1 LRTAPIARILVR
13 AHKHPLRVA
22 SAEATLAKNLIGNNV
37 GNLVFSQAVF
47 RLLSTETNVLETS
60 RLVNDAAAR
69 INAGY
74 DHLVIPLANAFRK
87 SFLDSLNAMS
97 DLLEKVTI
105 PVSVV
110 GVGAQATLKGSV
122 RSADEV
128 QPAVQRFVRAALQR
142 SPSIGVRGEFTQ
154 AYLRDL
160 GFADDEIDVIGC
172 PSMFM
177 YGPDL
182 NVQRR
187 AAALGPESRI
197 ALNISPYVKAMGPIS
212 VDHAARYP
220 NLDYIA
226 QDHLTLNLLL
236 RGIYPTEGGGAAT
249 TTEVPVTL
257 EHPLIRQDRVRF
269 FLDPRTWIQHLAAY
283 DFSFGTRIHG
293 NIAAVLAGTPAMV
306 LAHDSRTLE
315 LAEYHQIPSRTLTD
329 PDQID
334 AAALYADADWEPLNR
349 GHAARWQT
357 FSAFLARHG
366 LSHVYEEGQSAERF
380 DADLAAA
387 RFAPPVHT
395 LMGADPEEL
404 YALQRALR
412 DAKRALA
419 TMRSQKPARPPSRLG
434 GVRRWVAAGLRR
446 SRQAR

>member
-1 LRTAPIARILVR
+1 M
-13 AHKHPLRVA
+13 A

-47 RLLSTETNVLETS
+47 RLLSTESNDLKTS
-60 RLVNDAAAR
+60 RLVNESAAQ

-97 DLLEKVTI
+97 DLLEQVTI

-122 RSADEV
+122 RSADQVE
-128 QPAVQRFVRAALQR
+128 PAVQRFVRAALKR

-187 AAALGPESRI
+187 TAALGPESRV

-212 VDHAARYP
+212 VDHAERYP

-236 RGIYPTEGGGAAT
+236 RGIYPSEAGAAAT
-249 TTEVPVTL
+249 TTDVPVTL

-269 FLDPRTWIQHLAAY
+269 FLDPRTWIQHLTAY

-293 NIAAVLAGTPAMV
+293 NIAAVLAGTPALV

-315 LAEYHQIPSRTLTD
+315 LAEYHRIPSRTLTD
-329 PDQID
+329 PENID
-334 AAALYADADWEPLNR
+334 AAALYAEADWEPLNR
-349 GHAARWQT
+349 GHAERWQT
-357 FSAFLARHG
+357 FSAFLARHR

-380 DADLAAA
+380 DAALAAA
-387 RFAPPVHT
+387 SFPPPVHT

-404 YALQRALR
+404 YALKRALR
-412 DAKRALA
+412 EAKRALVKV
-419 TMRSQKPARPPSRLG
+419 RSQKPVQPHSRLG
-434 GVRRWVAAGLRR
+434 SVRRWVAAGLRR
-446 SRQAR
+446 VR